1 MFINVSNHPSAN
13 WQEAQLAAAE
23 TFGSII
29 DLPFP
34 DIHPDWDGEE
44 IDRLVDEYEQRIKE
58 YGNSVVLVQGE
69 FTFTHR
75 LVNRLKSLGFT
86 VVASCSA
93 RRVTEEKNEDGDLI
107 RTSRFAFVRFREY

>member
-1 MFINVSNHPSAN
+1 MINVSNHPSAC
-13 WQEAQLAAAE
+13 WQKAQLAAAE
-23 TFGSII
+23 TYGDVI

-44 IDRLVDEYEQRIKE
+44 IDRQVDKYEQRIKE

-69 FTFTHR
+69 FTFTYR

-86 VVASCSA
+86 VVAACSA
-93 RRVTEEKNEDGDLI
+93 RRVTEEKNEGGDLI
-107 RTSRFAFVRFREY
+107 PTSHFAFVRFREY